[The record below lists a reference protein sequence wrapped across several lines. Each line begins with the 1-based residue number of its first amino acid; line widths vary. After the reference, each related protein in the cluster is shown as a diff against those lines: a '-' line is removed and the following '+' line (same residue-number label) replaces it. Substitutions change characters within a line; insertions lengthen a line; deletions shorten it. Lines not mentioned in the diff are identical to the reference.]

1 MNGLSAVSAVEKAKR
16 VGLCVGLHFN
26 LSEGVAIS
34 KPSSIPSL
42 IVVCDGIAQFRGKEG
57 FIAAER
63 DEIICVDDVI
73 TELRAQVVLFAFLS
87 RRSSVSSL
95 PSEDM
100 DEVGW
105 MNDNPR
111 KPFRQTVYRNVL
123 LLPPSH
129 SQTLQS
135 IPLYNR
141 HGVYG
146 GYGIGSSIGGSSLS
160 VQRIINCCL
169 RYPRR
174 AGYVTTIELM
184 ARALL
189 SADA

>member
-1 MNGLSAVSAVEKAKR
+1 MPPYVDGHQHVHVYPRFAE
-16 VGLCVGLHFN
+16 
-26 LSEGVAIS
+26 AIAMV
-34 KPSSIPSL
+34 L
-42 IVVCDGIAQFRGKEG
+42 QEYGITTTRF
-57 FIAAER
+57 
-63 DEIICVDDVI
+63 
-73 TELRAQVVLFAFLS
+73 
-87 RRSSVSSL
+87 